1 MNCYDPGSAMQNC
14 LPNWRLI
21 PMLVTFWNGSMLV
34 WVCEMYGGRSWCLWL
49 WCWFAG
55 GTVDEGRQV
64 FCTSTSAFL
73 SCCTMLHHVA
83 TVFSATIVCICLLG
97 NPEISW
103 LRGLASIP
111 HTAILPSQR
120 QCAKW
125 WMRECAFFLQKVKN
139 CFNAFLRAVW
149 CVLCRKCSCAFQ
161 LCGCNTGGMPGGS
174 SIHPSKQPSGSIRKA
189 QPKLPNNMAIGRC
202 VSDAVTFYSNLL
214 ECYWCYWCYLF
225 LRVQAMSL

>member
-1 MNCYDPGSAMQNC
+1 
-14 LPNWRLI
+14 LHL
-21 PMLVTFWNGSMLV
+21 
-34 WVCEMYGGRSWCLWL
+34 
-49 WCWFAG
+49 FARESRDKLTARVG
-55 GTVDEGRQV
+55 KHPPH
-64 FCTSTSAFL
+64 CHSAF
-73 SCCTMLHHVA
+73 SEAMCKMMNERMC
-83 TVFSATIVCICLLG
+83 
-97 NPEISW
+97 
-103 LRGLASIP
+103 
-111 HTAILPSQR
+111 
-120 QCAKW
+120 
-125 WMRECAFFLQKVKN
+125 FFLQKVKN